1 MRRSGIGIY
10 YFSKKEIYR
19 RAQSLSKQF
28 SVNSTALFIEEN
40 QNKLIFN
47 NYDYNNFFLSGGK
60 ILCNNYD
67 IHISEL
73 NINNSK
79 ITMYTMAGIYSY
91 NLIDIIFSLNKFSQ
105 RGEFGWIIPIETKFG
120 ISEGTIN
127 FTCSIYLK

>member
-1 MRRSGIGIY
+1 M
-10 YFSKKEIYR
+10 
-19 RAQSLSKQF
+19 
-28 SVNSTALFIEEN
+28 V
-40 QNKLIFN
+40 N
-47 NYDYNNFFLSGGK
+47 NYESARHDYNTSINQIDEKWLK
-60 ILCNNYD
+60 MEEEKRILD
-67 IHISEL
+67 T